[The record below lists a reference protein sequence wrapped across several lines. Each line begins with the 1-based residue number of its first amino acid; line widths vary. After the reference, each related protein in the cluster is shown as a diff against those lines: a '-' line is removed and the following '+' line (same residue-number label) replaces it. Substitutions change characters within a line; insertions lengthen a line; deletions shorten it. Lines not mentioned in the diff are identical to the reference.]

1 MARVMPAGLGE
12 LVDERQAALEALERL
27 EGDHRAGLLDED
39 DYRLL
44 LDEATVRAAR
54 ALRALEAA
62 GGLREGSEPGAGE
75 ERGSPAGDASEGAL
89 PDEPAAEAPA
99 PSDGR
104 RAETAPPVS
113 EPTGDQSAG
122 AQLTSSE
129 PLAVGVGGSGEQHR
143 QRSVSSGGRSGTSPR
158 PRRRRWL
165 LGGSVAAFAVAA
177 GVLVGSF
184 ATNRLPGQ
192 TISGSVRVSSEQRIA
207 EQLVQ
212 GRELVA
218 EGRDV
223 VALRLFRTILSED
236 AGQPEALAYEGWLLR
251 LAGDQAHEPG
261 LVADGRSLISEAIQL
276 DPTYPDAHLFLGL
289 LLAEDDHDL
298 RDAVIQLRLF
308 LADHPSTALVQRAG
322 PQIDAAFHEAGLA
335 PPVPRSGH

>member
-1 MARVMPAGLGE
+1 MARVMPGRLGE
-12 LVDERQAALEALERL
+12 LADERQAALEALERL

-62 GGLREGSEPGAGE
+62 GGLGE
-75 ERGSPAGDASEGAL
+75 EPDPGVGEEPSPEAVDTRGRGAL
-89 PDEPAAEAPA
+89 DAAAAAPPVA
-99 PSDGR
+99 AAR
-104 RAETAPPVS
+104 RAEATSPVARLA
-113 EPTGDQSAG
+113 GDQPPEGDAPSG
-122 AQLTSSE
+122 A
-129 PLAVGVGGSGEQHR
+129 AVGGGQHR
-143 QRSVSSGGRSGTSPR
+143 SRSSPLGGQREPIRR
-158 PRRRRWL
+158 PRRRGWL
-165 LGGSVAAFAVAA
+165 LGGSVLAFAVAA

-251 LAGDQAHEPG
+251 LAGDQAHDPG

-298 RDAVIQLRLF
+298 HDAVIQLRLF
-308 LADHPSTALVQRAG
+308 LADRPSTALVERAG

>member
-12 LVDERQAALEALERL
+12 LLDERQAALEALERL

-75 ERGSPAGDASEGAL
+75 ERGSPAGDASEGAA

-99 PSDGR
+99 PSAGR

-122 AQLTSSE
+122 AQLTSGE